1 MQTRMSTFVACGR
14 GMRTISNGTY
24 IAMHG
29 YERYTSGVSVVHI
42 GSVRGTHRECIHWCE
57 WYTSEMDFSSDLM
70 VYMKQGQIY
79 TKRYTRMHTLV
90 SGVYIENAPSL
101 QLFLPHIP
109 GQKPRIKKLCGRFIL
124 LHTQPYTRTNAHARA
139 TPGDRGSHTNHEYS
153 SSSYVHVPLFY
164 VYAPSFFVY
173 WPSHNIC
180 ARLDTASCITSI
192 SYMRTFEYLHLYST
206 GDVQKRVFAFM
217 K

>member
-1 MQTRMSTFVACGR
+1 MTAREGDSECRQGCQRLWLVVGGCVPYPTAHIQACM
-14 GMRTISNGTY
+14 GMRGI
-24 IAMHG
+24 HREC
-29 YERYTSGVSVVHI
+29 ERYTSGVSVVHI

-101 QLFLPHIP
+101 QLFLPHIA

-124 LHTQPYTRTNAHARA
+124 LHTQPYTRTNAHARPTA
-139 TPGDRGSHTNHEYS
+139 GERG
-153 SSSYVHVPLFY
+153 
-164 VYAPSFFVY
+164 
-173 WPSHNIC
+173 
-180 ARLDTASCITSI
+180 
-192 SYMRTFEYLHLYST
+192 
-206 GDVQKRVFAFM
+206 
-217 K
+217 